1 MLTALIES
9 LRPKQWIKNLAIF
22 AAIIFSQNLHNLG
35 MLVKV
40 CLACLIFCLLSGSIY
55 LINDVLDMDNDR
67 QHPLK
72 CKRPIPSGRLSPKL
86 AITTSVGLTILC
98 LAGSFWLQ
106 PQFGFIAL
114 SYFVL
119 LAGYSLKLKQIVIVD
134 VMVIALGFV
143 LRVVSGALVI
153 RVEISSWLLICTILL
168 ALFLA
173 LSKRRHELMLLD
185 KQAVEHRQILRE
197 YSPYFLDQMIA
208 VVTASTL
215 MAYALY
221 TMSAE
226 TIAKFNTPNLPLTI
240 PFVLYGIFRYLYL
253 VHQRGQGG
261 SPTNIMFTDLPLIV
275 NTLLWLVS
283 VEIILYMARG

>member
-1 MLTALIES
+1 MLAALIES
-9 LRPKQWIKNLAIF
+9 LRPKQWIKNLSIF
-22 AAIIFSQNLHNLG
+22 AAIVFSQNLHNLN
-35 MLVKV
+35 MLLKV
-40 CLACLIFCLLSGSIY
+40 CAACLIFSLLSGCIY
-55 LINDVLDMDNDR
+55 LINDVLDMENDL

-72 CKRPIPSGRLSPKL
+72 CQRPIPAGRLNPKA
-86 AITTSVGLTILC
+86 AIITSIGLSCLC
-98 LAGSFWLQ
+98 LAVAFWLE
-106 PQFGFIAL
+106 PQFGLVAAI
-114 SYFVL
+114 YFAL
-119 LAGYSLKLKQIVIVD
+119 LAGYSLKLKQIVILD

-153 RVEISSWLLICTILL
+153 QVEISSWLLLCTILL

-173 LSKRRHELMLLD
+173 LSKRRHELVLLD
-185 KQAVEHRQILRE
+185 KYAVTHRKILRE

-226 TIAKFNTPNLPLTI
+226 TIAKFNTTHLNLTV

-253 VHQRGQGG
+253 VHQRGKGG
-261 SPTNIMFTDLPLIV
+261 SPTTIMLTDAPLIINV
-275 NTLLWLVS
+275 FLWLVS
-283 VEIILYMARG
+283 VEFILYLAK

>member
-9 LRPKQWIKNLAIF
+9 LRPKQWIKNLSIF
-22 AAIIFSQNLHNLG
+22 AAIIFSQNLHDLT
-35 MLVKV
+35 MLYKV
-40 CLACLIFCLLSGSIY
+40 CVACFIFCLISGCIY
-55 LINDVLDMDNDR
+55 LINDVLDIENDR

-72 CKRPIPSGRLSPKL
+72 CKRPIPSGRLNPKV
-86 AITTSVGLTILC
+86 AIITSIGLGCLC
-98 LAGSFWLQ
+98 LVLSFWLE
-106 PQFGFIAL
+106 PKFGMVAAIYFAL
-114 SYFVL
+114 LV
-119 LAGYSLKLKQIVIVD
+119 GYSLKLKQIVIVD

-153 RVEISSWLLICTILL
+153 QVEISSWLLLCTILL

-173 LSKRRHELMLLD
+173 LSKRRHELTILD
-185 KQAVEHRQILRE
+185 KQATEHRKILRE

-226 TIAKFNTPNLPLTI
+226 TIAKFNTPYLNLTV

-253 VHQRGQGG
+253 VHQKGKGG
-261 SPTNIMFTDLPLIV
+261 SPTTIMLTDVPLIINV
-275 NTLLWLVS
+275 VLWLIT
-283 VEIILYMARG
+283 VEVILYTARV